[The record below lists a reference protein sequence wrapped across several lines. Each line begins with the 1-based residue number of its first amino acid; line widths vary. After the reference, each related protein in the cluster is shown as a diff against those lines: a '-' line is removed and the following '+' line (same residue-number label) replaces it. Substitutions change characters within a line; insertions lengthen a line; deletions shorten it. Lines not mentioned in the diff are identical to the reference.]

1 MPCPVREGQSLYV
14 DKPAVVITHLPP
26 ELGGAREIEA
36 DSGGG
41 GGGVGAP
48 ATGGL
53 FTGIM
58 AHSKDRGMSGV
69 RGFLTFTLD
78 RPAVV
83 GITCPKLSYGI
94 PPTTSLRDGLVC
106 LQGVYLLNLQQG
118 REGAPSESIRFSG
131 ARDSDCC
138 C

>member
-36 DSGGG
+36 DSS
-41 GGGVGAP
+41 GGVGAP
-48 ATGGL
+48 TGGL

-58 AHSKDRGMSGV
+58 AHSKDRGMNGV

-83 GITCPKLSYGI
+83 GNHV
-94 PPTTSLRDGLVC
+94 PT
-106 LQGVYLLNLQQG
+106 
-118 REGAPSESIRFSG
+118 
-131 ARDSDCC
+131 
-138 C
+138 